1 MTGTVVRCPS
11 LAGVLGP
18 MRPTTLPNVSY
29 QRASTFRSGGS
40 PDQSTTAAN
49 SSVRANDD
57 LSGPTVVP
65 VVGSYRYTPAI
76 RAFTPVVWPGGS
88 KYTNSTRP
96 TARMNTA
103 TGAKPKRVRYSVW
116 SWSYC
121 TMAALS
127 RIDWRRVVKKR
138 RDVPHGTSGW
148 GLRAW

>member
-88 KYTNSTRP
+88 KYPHPP
-96 TARMNTA
+96 TPPAGVTPATVATA
-103 TGAKPKRVRYSVW
+103 
-116 SWSYC
+116 
-121 TMAALS
+121 
-127 RIDWRRVVKKR
+127 
-138 RDVPHGTSGW
+138 
-148 GLRAW
+148 